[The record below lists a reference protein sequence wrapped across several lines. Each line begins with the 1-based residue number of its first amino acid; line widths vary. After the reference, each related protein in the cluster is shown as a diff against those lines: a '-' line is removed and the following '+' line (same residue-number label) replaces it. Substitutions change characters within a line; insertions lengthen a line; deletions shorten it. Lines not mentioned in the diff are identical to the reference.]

1 MVSSSYMVDKALS
14 FGGQSTKSIFIIS
27 EHTKEI
33 LDMIHTELDRGATI
47 LKGVGGYSG
56 EEKDVILVVIMNKQ
70 YPMLNKLVISA
81 DPNAFMIV
89 EDAKE
94 VKGNGFTMNLEE
106 NRNGLIKK

>member
-1 MVSSSYMVDKALS
+1 
-14 FGGQSTKSIFIIS
+14 
-27 EHTKEI
+27 
-33 LDMIHTELDRGATI
+33 
-47 LKGVGGYSG
+47 
-56 EEKDVILVVIMNKQ
+56 
-70 YPMLNKLVISA
+70 MLNKLVISA